1 MKGGRRPVDRTVGQT
16 PTLIRRGHGSLRD
29 RGAVRRASAAAT
41 AIAGGPQKALEE
53 RYLDSTC
60 PGGFA
65 KHFVVMYTEPG
76 QPVPD
81 TEVEILASFTL
92 PDRRTVVITVFE
104 HAISEEQQEQIE
116 AYQGAMAE
124 GMSQATPGA
133 QAAFEAALEPR
144 GYLYGHNEHGT
155 RFFIDIAG
163 SPILDTD

>member
-1 MKGGRRPVDRTVGQT
+1 LIEQWDRPQPLYGGVTAAFEIVVSSAELALPRQPLLEDRKKHLKNVTWIRP
-16 PTLIRRGHGSLRD
+16 
-29 RGAVRRASAAAT
+29 A
-41 AIAGGPQKALEE
+41 
-53 RYLDSTC
+53 

-116 AYQGAMAE
+116 AYQRAMAE